1 MPLLEHK
8 RRMRSDPDNAEE
20 TVKVLEANDGLRRV
34 RIVRRSDAVFVVR
47 AEEWYQNI
55 FEGEIIA
62 EGWKPIYEK
71 FGLFGTVDLAERE
84 ALVSFEWLPHSSRT
98 NA

>member
-1 MPLLEHK
+1 MV
-8 RRMRSDPDNAEE
+8 S
-20 TVKVLEANDGLRRV
+20 
-34 RIVRRSDAVFVVR
+34 
-47 AEEWYQNI
+47 NI